1 MTREI
6 KIGLLVL
13 VVFAGSLWLYNYIKG
28 KNILTMDNSYFIE
41 YSNIDRLEVS
51 DPVLVRGFEIGT
63 VIDIGLKEG
72 DFQTIVVQV
81 TLNEGMKLPKTTEA
95 NIVTTSLTGEK
106 AIEMNF
112 PAPCSGDNCLPS
124 GSTIKG
130 RTVGFVESVVG
141 TDDLE
146 RSIKD
151 LSGGVGGLLDSL
163 SIQLSNKD
171 NPNAIGQV
179 FMAIDQTTAN
189 LNRATA
195 TLEGMLNA
203 NQQYFN
209 QVMSNMAQ
217 VTKAINNQSTSIEV
231 LLENTAQ
238 FTEKLNELEL
248 DSTLN
253 QTKATMLAGEKS
265 LSTLQTTLDSTSHS
279 LHQLT
284 DVLRSLNNG
293 EGTAGKLIKDEEL
306 YNHLNKAS
314 ENLETLLQ
322 DLQER
327 PGRYINL
334 SVIGGRREK

>member
-13 VVFAGSLWLYNYIKG
+13 VVLGGSLWLYNYIKG
-28 KNILTMDNSYFIE
+28 KNILTMDNSYYIE
-41 YSNIDRLEVS
+41 YNNIDRLEVS

-63 VIDIGLKEG
+63 VIDIGLKED

-112 PAPCSGDNCLPS
+112 PAPCSGDDCLPS
-124 GSTIKG
+124 GSYIKG

-163 SIQLSNKD
+163 SMQLSD
-171 NPNAIGQV
+171 SENPNAIGQM
-179 FMAIDQTTAN
+179 FMSIDATTTN
-189 LNRATA
+189 LNRATK
-195 TLEGMLNA
+195 TLEAMLSA
-203 NQQYFN
+203 NQRYFN

-217 VTKAINNQSTSIEV
+217 VTEAINNQSSSIEV

-265 LSTLQTTLDSTSHS
+265 LSTLQTTLDSTSQS

-306 YNHLNKAS
+306 YNHLNRAS

>member
-28 KNILTMDNSYFIE
+28 KNILTMDNSYYIE
-41 YSNIDRLEVS
+41 YHAIDRLEVS

-63 VIDIGLKEG
+63 VIDIGLKEE
-72 DFQTIVVQV
+72 DFETIVVQV
-81 TLNEGMKLPKTTEA
+81 QLNKGMKLPETTQA

-112 PAPCSGDNCLPS
+112 PEPCSGDDCLPS
-124 GSTIKG
+124 GSTIEG
-130 RTVGFVESVVG
+130 RSVGFVESFLG

-146 RSIKD
+146 RSIQD
-151 LSGGVGGLLDSL
+151 LSGGVGGLMDSL
-163 SIQLSNKD
+163 SIKLSDKD

-195 TLEGMLNA
+195 LMEGILRA
-203 NQQYFN
+203 NQRNFS
-209 QVMSNMAQ
+209 QVMSNMVQ
-217 VTKAINNQSTSIEV
+217 VTEAINNQSTSIEA
-231 LLENTAQ
+231 LLDNTAK
-238 FTEKLNELEL
+238 FSEKLNQLEL

-265 LSTLQTTLDSTSHS
+265 LTTLQVTLDSTSQS

-293 EGTAGKLIKDEEL
+293 EGTAGKLIKDVEL
-306 YNHLNKAS
+306 YDHLNRAS

-322 DLQER
+322 DLQDR